1 MPESMN
7 EAALRIGRSVPVF
20 PLSGKVPL
28 VSGGFQAATQDEEEI
43 QTWWSRWA
51 DAGIGVPTGEIS
63 GFDVLDVDGDEGVE
77 SLKQYEAEHGPVPDT
92 YVVITGRGC
101 HYYLEHDPEMK
112 NRAGFL
118 PGLDVRGEGGYVVV
132 PPSLHESGES
142 YRWKGE
148 SPW

>member
-1 MPESMN
+1 
-7 EAALRIGRSVPVF
+7 LF
-20 PLSGKVPL
+20 GKVPL
-28 VSGGFQAATQDEEEI
+28 ISGGFKNASQDQAQVE
-43 QTWWSRWA
+43 QWWTHHPE
-51 DAGIGVPTGEIS
+51 AGIGVPTGSIT
-63 GFDVLDVDGDEGVE
+63 GFDVLDVDGEEGLW

>member
-1 MPESMN
+1 MSN
-7 EAALRIGRSVPVF
+7 KADALRIAQHVPVL
-20 PLSGKVPL
+20 PLFGKVP
-28 VSGGFQAATQDEEEI
+28 VISGGFKNASQDQAQVE
-43 QTWWSRWA
+43 QWWTHHPE
-51 DAGIGVPTGEIS
+51 AGIGVPTGSIT
-63 GFDVLDVDGDEGVE
+63 GFDVLDVDGEEGLW

>member
-77 SLKQYEAEHGPVPDT
+77 SLKQYEAEHGPVPDS
-92 YVVITGRGC
+92 YVVITGRGY

-112 NRAGFL
+112 KQGRFPSRARCTG
-118 PGLDVRGEGGYVVV
+118 RGRIRGC
-132 PPSLHESGES
+132 PP
-142 YRWKGE
+142 
-148 SPW
+148 